1 MRVEEWG
8 GKRCRGGSERVGRRG
23 RGGSERG
30 GRRRGERSEGEVA
43 YDGVEMGGR
52 GEEGEMKYEQGEV
65 VLHLVILFS
74 CTRVWSTIFW
84 SVSRLF
90 LTVLV

>member
-1 MRVEEWG
+1 MG
-8 GKRCRGGSERVGRRG
+8 G
-23 RGGSERG
+23 
-30 GRRRGERSEGEVA
+30 RRGERSEGEVA

-52 GEEGEMKYEQGEV
+52 GEEGEMKYERGEV

-74 CTRVWSTIFW
+74 RTRVWSTIFW